1 MNDNTRAIVCVHYG
15 GLPCDMDELLA
26 IGEAHGIPVIE
37 DAAQACGAVYRG
49 TPIGSISPFTAFS
62 FQAIKHVTTGE
73 GGLLSLRERKPPRL
87 PGACDGSESTVRP
100 RPPDARDGNIREVG
114 YR

>member
-73 GGLLSLRERKPPRL
+73 GGLLSLRDAKAAETARRL
-87 PGACDGSESTVRP
+87 RWFGIDRAAKAAGCWGRQHS
-100 RPPDARDGNIREVG
+100 
-114 YR
+114 